1 MWLPAPYYI
10 ANFALLASYVPWRLS
25 LPAAALTGQAM
36 WLEGVL
42 TREMEVYCVVVVLIL
57 TRVRRSAS
65 WEEVL
70 RRAITIAKFAELAL
84 LYMMDRRVFGAY
96 LVLMA
101 LLFLMPAPRRDDDPN
116 VKPLTELEFASQV
129 RKATGD
135 DAATPTWLVCF
146 TADWCEDANLFRPIF
161 SRLAAKY
168 GGAPRAGR
176 RFAFGLVDVV
186 YSREVAREF
195 QINDTYMTRQLPTVI
210 LFHRGRE
217 IRRLPAFKSDGSV
230 VGGRIAYE
238 DAVSYFEL
246 DSSKPSFMRR
256 QKGAKRTK
264 KDA

>member
-1 MWLPAPYYI
+1 
-10 ANFALLASYVPWRLS
+10 
-25 LPAAALTGQAM
+25 
-36 WLEGVL
+36 
-42 TREMEVYCVVVVLIL
+42 
-57 TRVRRSAS
+57 
-65 WEEVL
+65 
-70 RRAITIAKFAELAL
+70 
-84 LYMMDRRVFGAY
+84 
-96 LVLMA
+96 
-101 LLFLMPAPRRDDDPN
+101 MPAPHPSPN
-116 VKPLTELEFASQV
+116 PHPNPNPNPNPAQ
-129 RKATGD
+129 
-135 DAATPTWLVCF
+135 
-146 TADWCEDANLFRPIF
+146 
-161 SRLAAKY
+161 
-168 GGAPRAGR
+168 RAGR